1 MNNRQRAGHPTR
13 VQVSGSLAPYAEGF
27 RQDLA
32 AKGYHPQ
39 VIGRQAGL
47 MADVSRWLE
56 DQRLSADALV
66 PAVVQEC
73 LRARRAAGFRDLVS
87 VLAVAPLLG
96 YLRGLGAAPAAEPR
110 VPSGPVDPLLAEFAG
125 YLGQERALSARS
137 VTSYHRHPPP
147 FPAGLTPPPATTLPD
162 PPPSPAP

>member
-1 MNNRQRAGHPTR
+1 MNGRQRAGHPTR

-47 MADVSRWLE
+47 MADLSRWLE

-66 PAVVQEC
+66 PAVVQEY

-87 VLAVAPLLG
+87 VLGAAPLLG

-110 VPSGPVDPLLAEFAG
+110 VPSGPVDTLLAEFAG
-125 YLGQERALSARS
+125 YLVQERGLSARS
-137 VTSYHRHPPP
+137 VTSYHRHARP
-147 FPAGLTPPPATTLPD
+147 FLAGRMFR
-162 PPPSPAP
+162 